1 MTLPIWRELLDAIN
15 AVERRTANEEHVLF
29 NAVERT
35 ANEEHVLFNIVERRT
50 ANEEHVLFNAVER
63 TANEEHVLVRLR
75 TKSNMKLT

>member
-29 NAVERT
+29 NA
-35 ANEEHVLFNIVERRT
+35 VERRT

>member
-35 ANEEHVLFNIVERRT
+35 ANEEHVLFN
-50 ANEEHVLFNAVER
+50 AVER